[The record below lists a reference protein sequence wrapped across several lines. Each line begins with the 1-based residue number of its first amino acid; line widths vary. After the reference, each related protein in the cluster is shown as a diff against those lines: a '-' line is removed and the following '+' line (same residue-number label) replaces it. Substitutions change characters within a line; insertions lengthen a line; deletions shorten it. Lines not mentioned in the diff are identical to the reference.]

1 MPAQV
6 ISHLWRVLNSTECL
20 ICSVRRDTIFL
31 KAEFWLIMI
40 PTNDR
45 LIRMVMILKTLF
57 IFIIGK
63 IVAFIMR
70 GNTTKIQFPG
80 ASLYPAMGRV
90 PYFNGF
96 MAIRPGNQL
105 PAHTFQFQKY

>member
-1 MPAQV
+1 
-6 ISHLWRVLNSTECL
+6 
-20 ICSVRRDTIFL
+20 
-31 KAEFWLIMI
+31 MI

-45 LIRMVMILKTLF
+45 LIRMVIILKTLF

-80 ASLYPAMGRV
+80 ASLYPVTGRE
-90 PYFNGF
+90 PYFNG
-96 MAIRPGNQL
+96 ALGLSGPGNSENRA
-105 PAHTFQFQKY
+105 PIFSIPKSINIEA

>member
-1 MPAQV
+1 
-6 ISHLWRVLNSTECL
+6 
-20 ICSVRRDTIFL
+20 
-31 KAEFWLIMI
+31 MI

-90 PYFNGF
+90 PYFNG
-96 MAIRPGNQL
+96 ALWLSDPENQL
-105 PAHTFQFQKY
+105 PAHTFQFQKVLILKHD

>member
-1 MPAQV
+1 
-6 ISHLWRVLNSTECL
+6 
-20 ICSVRRDTIFL
+20 
-31 KAEFWLIMI
+31 MI

-45 LIRMVMILKTLF
+45 LIRMVIILKTLF

-80 ASLYPAMGRV
+80 ASLYPATGRG
-90 PYFNGF
+90 PYFNG
-96 MAIRPGNQL
+96 ALGLSVPENRNRDQI
-105 PAHTFQFQKY
+105 FQFQKVLILKHD